1 MVDESRAMN
10 VSWRDYVDTRFDAS
24 EKAVASALAAAEKA
38 VAAALSAAKE
48 AVTKAEAAQSKRDDA
63 SNEIRG
69 AMVDQQKNFASS
81 EKVDG
86 LGARIT
92 ALESQQAAASGKSAG
107 VVSVREAIT
116 WLIGAAVFL
125 LLIWDRVKGQ

>member
-1 MVDESRAMN
+1 MSKS
-10 VSWRDYVDTRFDAS
+10 VSWRTYVDTRFDAS

-69 AMVDQQKNFASS
+69 AMVDQQKNFASA
-81 EKVDG
+81 EKVDAAI
-86 LGARIT
+86 ARIGR
-92 ALESQQAAASGKSAG
+92 LENQQATMGGKYQGIALVVLGIATLASL
-107 VVSVREAIT
+107 
-116 WLIGAAVFL
+116 LIGAASL
-125 LLIWDRVKGQ
+125 LK